1 MALQLRQ
8 LQHAVTLAEEGSFS
22 AAARRLHLSQPAL
35 SRSIQSLE
43 EMLGAV
49 LFDRGSGG
57 VTPTAIGRI
66 LVERG
71 RALISGA
78 SAVEREVQL
87 ALGLEIGTLNV
98 GAAPYPANISVGRAC
113 GLMLRDHPGLR
124 LDVRVGDW
132 TLLQQ
137 MVLDGTLDVAVA
149 ELSVAAQDSLLETE
163 TLPRHRG
170 YFICNVEHPLMRE
183 PDLTLEKIQEFPLVA
198 PSLPERLASLRGVH
212 RVDTFRLVREIVG
225 TSDAIGMA
233 TASQVASDERG
244 GLLRRLPLNLPWL
257 HTNYGFVRLR
267 GRTPSPA
274 ALAFMAS
281 VREVEAALAADAPGD
296 ERSPPDELT

>member
-8 LQHAVTLAEEGSFS
+8 LQHAVTLAEEGNFS

-57 VTPTAIGRI
+57 VTPTAIGQI

-78 SAVEREVQL
+78 SEVEREVQL

-98 GAAPYPANISVGRAC
+98 GAAPYPSNISVGRAC
-113 GLMLRDHPGLR
+113 GLLLRDRPGLR

-132 TLLQQ
+132 VLLQQ
-137 MVLDGTLDVAVA
+137 MVLDSTLDVAVA
-149 ELSVAAQDSLLETE
+149 EISTAAQDPLLETE
-163 TLPRHRG
+163 PLPRHHG
-170 YFICNVEHPLMRE
+170 YFICNPEHPLTRE
-183 PDLTLEKIQEFPLVA
+183 PDLTLEKILAFPLVA
-198 PSLPERLASLRGVH
+198 PSLPKRLSSLRGVH
-212 RVDTFRLVREIVG
+212 RVDTFRLVREIVLA
-225 TSDAIGMA
+225 SDAVGMA
-233 TASQVASDERG
+233 TASQVASDERD
-244 GLLRRLPLNLPWL
+244 GLLCRLPLNLPWL
-257 HTNYGFVRLR
+257 HTDYGFVRLK

-281 VREVEAALAADAPGD
+281 VREVEAALAGDDPGMTG
-296 ERSPPDELT
+296 PP